1 MFSVADSFTS
11 SSYTTDSLLLN
22 FTIIHFKFRAIHP
35 INLGITTCGLA
46 GGYRWFLLPFLKG
59 KKVEVLII
67 VEEDETDYVS
77 QNNALMQQI
86 ELSKKTHQER
96 TGYKPTDEQMNAI
109 LSVWR

>member
-1 MFSVADSFTS
+1 MYAYKETLTLDNPQQ
-11 SSYTTDSLLLN
+11 LN
-22 FTIIHFKFRAIHP
+22 LKSP
-35 INLGITTCGLA
+35 
-46 GGYRWFLLPFLKG
+46 LPFLKG

-96 TGYKPTDEQMNAI
+96 TGYKPTDEQMNAV
-109 LSVWR
+109 LSV